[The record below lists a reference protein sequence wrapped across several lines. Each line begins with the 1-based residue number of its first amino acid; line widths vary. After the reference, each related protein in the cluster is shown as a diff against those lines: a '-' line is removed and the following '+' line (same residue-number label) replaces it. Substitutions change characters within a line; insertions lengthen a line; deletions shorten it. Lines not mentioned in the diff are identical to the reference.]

1 MGHVTRRSAL
11 SNARFLCSSCFLT
24 DLTKSCITEDQKY
37 QGALYR
43 EKPSKASKRKSV
55 SIVEPKNSHALVP
68 RAAYVE
74 DVPDIDIPPAAPS
87 PPPAAPTHPVQG
99 VNVFDFLV
107 AENTPNASRV
117 SLGGSHE
124 QMSMKRGAQSLF
136 SETSNDKQATKED
149 YKDVQEQA
157 YNDEY
162 EEHGF
167 TYGTDPV
174 EPAEYINPNGSI
186 ASFDFTTPAAKATR
200 ARIERT
206 DSILHS
212 RTNSG
217 ATSDK
222 KRKRGSPEALDLSTI
237 NTKGTRRRDHQN
249 DTPMA
254 DAPPSSAD
262 TPSLA
267 HSGLT
272 GGLNRLLSETRDPF
286 PPTPDYSDE
295 KEYAREMERK
305 NRHSRAEHP
314 ASPLKRSRHSKD
326 DNSGPGFS
334 IKGRA
339 GRIMSMVGGA
349 STGPGALSVLNPA
362 GLQNKET
369 ALVKAKRRN
378 SSSEDGS
385 RGTREGKKVEKK
397 KYKVQRP
404 VSMILAGRRESSVRS
419 HAHSEKHSSNAS
431 NTSRRRRGSNESPEA
446 RRRKVKTIEYHHHHH
461 ERDDHHQDA
470 GLASDSDYSDDNSN
484 SLTTAIHNPS
494 TTTSTTTR
502 PRGGGSAQP
511 ESSRG
516 AEMVLFGEE
525 RRLKLRAEAFL
536 SYVTKGPDSQ
546 RGCSVNKALK
556 RWHRDGSGTGVEYG
570 GSKEEEQKE
579 LWRGLR
585 LRRNERGEC
594 VVFF

>member
-1 MGHVTRRSAL
+1 
-11 SNARFLCSSCFLT
+11 
-24 DLTKSCITEDQKY
+24 
-37 QGALYR
+37 LYR
-43 EKPSKASKRKSV
+43 EKPSKANKRKSV
-55 SIVEPKNSHALVP
+55 SIAEPKSSRALVP

-74 DVPDIDIPPAAPS
+74 DAPDFDIPPAAPS
-87 PPPAAPTHPVQG
+87 PPPAAPAQPVQG

-117 SLGGSHE
+117 SLGGSQE
-124 QMSMKRGAQSLF
+124 QMSMKRGAQSIF
-136 SETSNDKQATKED
+136 SGSQDDKQVAKVDHKNGE
-149 YKDVQEQA
+149 EQA
-157 YNDEY
+157 YDRDY

-167 TYGTDPV
+167 TYGTEPV
-174 EPAEYINPNGSI
+174 KPAQQANINGSL
-186 ASFDFTTPAAKATR
+186 ASLDFMTPAAKATR
-200 ARIERT
+200 ARIEPT
-206 DSILHS
+206 ESAAHS

-222 KRKRGSPEALDLSTI
+222 KRKRGSPEALDLSAI

-272 GGLNRLLSETRDPF
+272 GGLNRLLSEDRDQF

-295 KEYAREMERK
+295 KEYAREMDRK
-305 NRHSRAEHP
+305 NRSSRAEHP

-349 STGPGALSVLNPA
+349 STGGALSGLNPA
-362 GLQNKET
+362 GLQNKE
-369 ALVKAKRRN
+369 AGLVRTRRRN
-378 SSSEDGS
+378 SSSEDGHHGS
-385 RGTREGKKVEKK
+385 REGGKIERKKT
-397 KYKVQRP
+397 KVQRP
-404 VSMILAGRRESSVRS
+404 VSMLSSSRHESSTHGHRM
-419 HAHSEKHSSNAS
+419 HHEKHSGSTAS

-446 RRRKVKTIEYHHHHH
+446 RRRKVKAIEYHRSHH
-461 ERDDHHQDA
+461 DA
-470 GLASDSDYSDDNSN
+470 ASDSDYSDDNSN
-484 SLTTAIHNPS
+484 STAKPH
-494 TTTSTTTR
+494 TTTR
-502 PRGGGSAQP
+502 PRGGAGGSSTAP
-511 ESSRG
+511 E
-516 AEMVLFGEE
+516 AAAMVLFGESE
-525 RRLKLRAEAFL
+525 RLKLRAETFL
-536 SYVTKGPDSQ
+536 SYVTKGPDSE

-556 RWHRDGSGTGVEYG
+556 RWHRDGAGMGDEFT
-570 GSKEEEQKE
+570 GSKEDEVKE

>member
-1 MGHVTRRSAL
+1 
-11 SNARFLCSSCFLT
+11 
-24 DLTKSCITEDQKY
+24 
-37 QGALYR
+37 LYR
-43 EKPSKASKRKSV
+43 EKPSKADKRKSV
-55 SIVEPKNSHALVP
+55 TIAEPRGSRALVP

-74 DVPDIDIPPAAPS
+74 DAPDIDIPPAAPS
-87 PPPAAPTHPVQG
+87 PPPAVPAQPVRSVEP

-124 QMSMKRGAQSLF
+124 QMSMKRGAQSIF
-136 SETSNDKQATKED
+136 SDSQNEKQDPKAGNNHREEPGYDED
-149 YKDVQEQA
+149 YEA
-157 YNDEY
+157 
-162 EEHGF
+162 HGF
-167 TYGTDPV
+167 TYGTEPV
-174 EPAEYINPNGSI
+174 KPAQFANPNGSL
-186 ASFDFTTPAAKATR
+186 ASLDFMTPAAKVTK
-200 ARIERT
+200 ARIDRT
-206 DSILHS
+206 ESAAHS

-217 ATSDK
+217 TTSDK

-237 NTKGTRRRDHQN
+237 KAKGIRRREHHD

-295 KEYAREMERK
+295 KEYAREMDRK
-305 NRHSRAEHP
+305 TRHSQAEHP
-314 ASPLKRSRHSKD
+314 PSPLKRSRHSKD
-326 DNSGPGFS
+326 DRSSTNPGPGFS

-349 STGPGALSVLNPA
+349 STGGALSVLNPA

-369 ALVKAKRRN
+369 ALVKTKQRN
-378 SSSEDGS
+378 SSSEDGR
-385 RGTREGKKVEKK
+385 RGSREGRKVERKKVKI
-397 KYKVQRP
+397 QRP
-404 VSMILAGRRESSVRS
+404 ASMLSSIRRESSTHGRG
-419 HAHSEKHSSNAS
+419 EKYSSTTS

-446 RRRKVKTIEYHHHHH
+446 RRRKVKAIEYHYPRQNKDSNYH
-461 ERDDHHQDA
+461 A
-470 GLASDSDYSDDNSN
+470 AASDSDSDDDHSH
-484 SLTTAIHNPS
+484 STATHRHHHI
-494 TTTSTTTR
+494 TR
-502 PRGGGSAQP
+502 PRGGGSTTTTTTTTRVDG
-511 ESSRG
+511 S
-516 AEMVLFGEE
+516 EMIVFGEE
-525 RRLKLRAEAFL
+525 QRLAQRAESFL
-536 SYVTKGPDSQ
+536 SYVTKGPDSE

-556 RWHRDGSGTGVEYG
+556 RWHRDGAGTGSEHG

-585 LRRNERGEC
+585 LRRNDRGEI